1 MLGIEWHDIDWNNVV
16 TYAISFC
23 PYTDYTIRHYIDRN
37 LETSHLIGHDSAI
50 RELEI
55 KAFEAEEKI
64 PFDMNEALFPYDV
77 GSFKTVEQL
86 TDSVRK
92 LADEQFR
99 QDRGLSA
106 ASLGT
111 NGLDS
116 SLTEPKGNVGEPLKN
131 SEGAKEKPLSEY
143 KVDSSSE
150 AHFHAA
156 KHLFDR
162 ISQKTNGKGLNPSAV
177 RALEGDEGG
186 DTLFPGDKLSSET
199 RFHKNG
205 HLFDRLPKPDGIDVK
220 SPIVRA
226 LEGDEDG
233 DILFPGEKL
242 SPLVCISYLLRHV
255 SSRERQAEIISFL
268 NGSMS
273 VFDSAGSVDHRA
285 MTLEETLQ
293 AVYFM
298 AYNPDFV
305 VVPQME
311 MVSDHDNSRVPVYR
325 LAESKKSIEAD
336 GRSLEDRK
344 IYGVVRDLSSFNGR
358 NCTIDKDAVLLG
370 KAEKASL
377 IGKTF
382 IGNNVSVIDS
392 KINNSAVV
400 NKTQDET
407 IDVAFSDINDST
419 VTGSGYVCRS
429 TVVGSHLDLGTNP
442 VAHKLNNVH
451 YVNDVQTDGF
461 GSSKNTSR
469 RLPDTPDSN
478 SNQFDNQF
486 DC

>member
-55 KAFEAEEKI
+55 KAFE
-64 PFDMNEALFPYDV
+64 V
-77 GSFKTVEQL
+77 
-86 TDSVRK
+86 
-92 LADEQFR
+92 DEQFR
-99 QDRGLSA
+99 RDRGLSA

-111 NGLDS
+111 VGRDN

-131 SEGAKEKPLSEY
+131 SEGVKEKPLSEY
-143 KVDSSSE
+143 KADSSSE
-150 AHFHAA
+150 AHFHVA
-156 KHLFDR
+156 KHLFDKM
-162 ISQKTNGKGLNPSAV
+162 SQKTNGRGLNLSAV
-177 RALEGDEGG
+177 RTLEGDEDG
-186 DTLFPGDKLSSET
+186 DTLFSGDKLSSET
-199 RFHKNG
+199 RFRRNER
-205 HLFDRLPKPDGIDVK
+205 LFDGLPKQDGIDVK
-220 SPIVRA
+220 SPIIRA

-255 SSRERQAEIISFL
+255 SSRERQSEIISFL
-268 NGSMS
+268 NGRMS
-273 VFDSAGSVDHRA
+273 VSDSAELSSVDHRA

-311 MVSDHDNSRVPVYR
+311 MVSDHNNSRISVYR

-344 IYGVVRDLSSFNGR
+344 IYGVVRDLLSFNGR
-358 NCTIDKDAVLLG
+358 NCAIDKDAVLLG

-382 IGNNVSVIDS
+382 IGNNVSIIDS
-392 KINNSAVV
+392 KVNNSTVT
-400 NKTQDET
+400 NKNQDET

-429 TVVGSHLDLGTNP
+429 TVVDSHLDLGTNP
-442 VAHKLNNVH
+442 VVHKLNNVH
-451 YVNDVQTDGF
+451 YVNGVQSDGF
-461 GSSKNTSR
+461 GSSKNNSR
-469 RLPDTPDSN
+469 RLPDTPETGDGHLDS
-478 SNQFDNQF
+478 QFDF
-486 DC
+486 